1 MSKILPKNAIK
12 ETFEWLAEVGVDE
25 VILDT
30 PQSRFEKKVDKS
42 GAKITQDMA
51 VPIKKVAMPKASIDL
66 QALEKIQTLEDLRN
80 YMQAFDHCGLKH
92 TATNMVFSDGNSK
105 AKVMI
110 VGEAPGADEDRLGK
124 PFVGM
129 SGQLLDK
136 ALLSI
141 GLSREKNIYI
151 SNIIPWRPPGNRPP
165 TQEEIDICL
174 PLIQKHIEL
183 IKPELL
189 ICVGGVS
196 VKSLLKSKEAIS
208 KLRGTLHT
216 YSIANQ
222 SVPLLATYHPAFL
235 LRSPYRKR
243 DVWLDLLLAKEKMIE
258 LGLAA

>member
-1 MSKILPKNAIK
+1 MPQNFPKNAIK

-25 VILDT
+25 VILDV
-30 PQSRFEKKVDKS
+30 PQSRFEKKADISAV
-42 GAKITQDMA
+42 KISQD
-51 VPIKKVAMPKASIDL
+51 VSSQVEKVVMPKASVDL
-66 QALEKIQTLEDLRN
+66 KALEKINTLEGLRD
-80 YMQAFDHCGLKH
+80 YMQTFDHCALKQ
-92 TATNMVFSDGNSK
+92 TATNMVFSDGNPE
-105 AKVMI
+105 AKVMV

-208 KLRGTLHT
+208 KLRGKLHI
-216 YSIANQ
+216 YGVADQ
-222 SVPLLATYHPAFL
+222 AVPLLATYHPAFL

-243 DVWLDLLLAKEKMIE
+243 DVWLDLLIAKEKMTE